1 MIDPEINKEIFPF
14 YCGSDNCKKCYGIR
28 SFLKISYRF
37 GFIFLSSDEYNLF
50 GFTCPECKTTTVRK
64 YILNTSI
71 PHIPLREQFNCFVPF
86 CSDKIVEL
94 CEHDLKC
101 NLFHL
106 PRHITHYYSPDGFEI
121 EKIPWYTDSFLEKC
135 LLSFCEKDIS
145 SILTYENLNKK
156 YLFPRIF
163 SEHSVYSRTE
173 IFMYYVGDEG
183 YSNLG
188 DDGVVDNFTRHM
200 RDIAE
205 RFLDPSQQ
213 SNSSFTIEEYR
224 DLTMKYSS
232 IISFPPEY
240 DAETAICF
248 LKEYKE
254 QRNDFDFQ
262 ETCIRGL
269 FYKYIKSLYYL
280 KGYFRSELYFKH
292 KDEYEEVF
300 GKVFE
305 GGTKNMTCV
314 DDPYNHEI
322 LTAKEVADRWGRDAN
337 IVKSFIMKRELPAYD
352 HEGVWF
358 EIGTPENKDIVID
371 LQNYIFLKSEV
382 EQLEV
387 LTPWLNPKKQG
398 KKNELKVEQPV
409 QKQSPSTVDKIECR
423 KNAIES
429 RHERRKIK
437 RDANEN
443 EHHRDRVREAEKC
456 FPGVEI
462 ISCDSEIDDL
472 KIWISQLSKVPK
484 VRKPFLILGERGTGK
499 GVFAKAFHEA
509 SRRIGNIIKI
519 DCGDRED
526 TLFKSA
532 LFGHVKGAFTG
543 ADKGHKGALEEAKD
557 GTIFIDEI
565 GNLSMSLQA
574 ALLGFLQDWEFQPL
588 GASKATPVEAMV
600 VLATNKDLEV
610 EIETGNFRADL
621 YDRIR
626 FSKLKIPPLRNRKND
641 IPILLHHFIKKHD
654 SEKGEDPSLEEFT
667 VTSDCINALMN
678 FDWPGNVREL
688 EDVVHNIIM
697 TRTMR
702 NNRLPIDVSD
712 LPDWLFSDSNSKD
725 QVHPKSDKSTSIG
738 EKKYNYLPE
747 KDSDL
752 IEDEQ
757 DGMTRVAVAE
767 KYGVDVATVI
777 RRYSKIRKKSQS

>member
-14 YCGSDNCKKCYGIR
+14 YCGSDNCKKCYGIE
-28 SFLKISYRF
+28 SFFTISSDF
-37 GFIFLSSDEYNLF
+37 GFIFLSNGEYNLF

-64 YILNTSI
+64 YILNTNIPDI
-71 PHIPLREQFNCFVPF
+71 PHRKQFNYFIPF

-101 NLFHL
+101 NLFRL
-106 PRHITHYYSPDGFEI
+106 PQQVTLLHSLDDFEI
-121 EKIPWYTDSFLEKC
+121 EKIPRYTDSFLKKC

-156 YLFPRIF
+156 CLFPRIF

-173 IFMYYVGDEG
+173 RFMYYIEDEG
-183 YSNLG
+183 YANL
-188 DDGVVDNFTRHM
+188 DDDCVVDTFTGFM
-200 RDIAE
+200 EGIAD
-205 RFLDPSQQ
+205 RFLYPQLI
-213 SNSSFTIEEYR
+213 NSIFTIEEYR

-232 IISFPPEY
+232 IISSFPPEY
-240 DAETAICF
+240 DGETAICF

-262 ETCIRGL
+262 VTCIRGL
-269 FYKYIKSLYYL
+269 FYKYIKKLYYL
-280 KGYFRSELYFKH
+280 KGYFRSELYFKR
-292 KDEYEEVF
+292 KDEYEDAF
-300 GKVFE
+300 GKVFK

-322 LTAKEVADRWGRDAN
+322 LTAKEVADRWGRDVN

-358 EIGTPENKDIVID
+358 RIGTPENKDIVID
-371 LQNYIFLKSEV
+371 LQNYVFLKSEV

-409 QKQSPSTVDKIECR
+409 QKQSPSTVDTIECQ

-472 KIWISQLSKVPK
+472 KIWISQLSKVDTD
-484 VRKPFLILGERGTGK
+484 RKAFLLLGERGTGK
-499 GVFAKAFHEA
+499 GVFAEAFHKA
-509 SRRIGNIIKI
+509 SGRKGGIIKI

-526 TLFKSA
+526 TLFKSE

-543 ADKGHKGALEEAKD
+543 ADKDHKGALEEAGK

-574 ALLGFLQDWEFQPL
+574 ALLGFLQTWKFQPL
-588 GASKATPVEAMV
+588 GEQKTTEVNAMV

-610 EIETGNFRADL
+610 EIKNGNFRADL
-621 YDRIR
+621 YDRISS
-626 FSKLKIPPLRNRKND
+626 FKNIIPPLRNRKDD

-654 SEKGEDPSLEEFT
+654 SKKGKDPSLEEFT

-678 FDWPGNVREL
+678 FDWPGNVRQL
-688 EDVVHNIIM
+688 EGVVEYIIM

-702 NNRLPIDVSD
+702 NNRSQIDVSD
-712 LPDWLFSDSNSKD
+712 LPYWLFSDSNYEDK
-725 QVHPKSDKSTSIG
+725 VHPKSDKSTSIG
-738 EKKYNYLPE
+738 KSQYGHLP
-747 KDSDL
+747 KDDTIL
-752 IEDEQ
+752 TQHKQ
-757 DGMTRVAVAE
+757 DGMTNKAIAE
-767 KYGVDVATVI
+767 KYNVDPATVS
-777 RRYSKIRKKSQS
+777 RRLSEINKKAQN